1 MKSFFQVM
9 TKVAPLVLIVLFS
22 CSKDEPTAPAST
34 VAQLIGTVRDSLT
47 NAAIG
52 QAGVQ
57 LSYGTTI
64 VNTTSNPLGVYAL
77 STDLGTT
84 TATTGILQ
92 VSRSTYNTSTFSVSL
107 VPGST
112 LTYDVRLYRDT
123 SVNIGAT
130 GQSGLPN
137 TIAFTSASTSQLAV
151 YGVGGLET
159 SIITYEVRDS
169 LGKPISDTN
178 ADTVFFFLTGAPTG
192 GGAYVAPQVVVSN
205 AAGRVST
212 TVNSGTV
219 AGTAQLIAQ
228 LYRDVDGLTIRSTP
242 VRLIVHGGLPDQA
255 HFSLGA
261 NPFNVPGFYV
271 IGATSSITAL
281 VGDQY
286 GNPVAPNT
294 AVYFTTTQGVITT
307 STGFTA
313 ATGFATV
320 TLYTGN
326 PLAVNG
332 IGTVTARTI
341 GVNSSTVTSGI
352 SVLFSGHAFIDSL
365 RVIGGLDDTIRV
377 SSTGQAVVGFRVY
390 DERFNPLALGTA
402 ITAEV
407 KGGAS
412 AVASDASPTNTLPDA
427 ISSYWTDFRIIVSKD
442 LTVVPPVNGPFT
454 LTITVTGPN
463 GTAKAN
469 LQGIVN

>member
-1 MKSFFQVM
+1 MKSFFQVI

-34 VAQLIGTVRDSLT
+34 VARIIGTVRDSVT
-47 NAAIG
+47 NAVIS
-52 QAGVQ
+52 QAGIQ
-57 LSYGTTI
+57 LSYGTTT
-64 VNTTSNPLGVYAL
+64 VNTTSNPLGVYTL
-77 STDLGTT
+77 STDLGTN

-92 VSRSTYNTSTFSVSL
+92 VSRLTYNTSSLSVSL

-112 LTYDVRLYRDT
+112 LTYDVRLYQDT
-123 SVNIGAT
+123 LVNIGAT

-219 AGTAQLIAQ
+219 SGSAQLIAQ
-228 LYRDVDGLTIRSTP
+228 LYRDADGLLIRSTP
-242 VRLIVHGGLPDQA
+242 VRLLVHGGLPDQA

-261 NPFNVPGFYV
+261 NPVNVPGYYV
-271 IGATSSITAL
+271 IGAISNVTAL

-294 AVYFTTTQGVITT
+294 AVYFTSTQGVITT
-307 STGFTA
+307 STGFTGA
-313 ATGFATV
+313 NGFAGV

-326 PLAVNG
+326 PLAANG

-341 GVNSSTVTSGI
+341 GVSSSTVQTGI
-352 SVLFSGHAFIDSL
+352 PILFSGHAFIDSL
-365 RVIGGLDDTIRV
+365 RVIGGGALTVDAT
-377 SSTGQAVVGFRVY
+377 TQAVVGFRVY
-390 DERFNPLALGTA
+390 DERFNPLAAGTG

-427 ISSYWTDFRIIVSKD
+427 ISQYWTDFRIIVSKD

-454 LTITVTGPN
+454 LTITVAGPN

-469 LQGIVN
+469 LQGTVN

>member
-1 MKSFFQVM
+1 M
-9 TKVAPLVLIVLFS
+9 TKVAPAVLIVLFS
-22 CSKDEPTAPAST
+22 CAKDEPTAPAST
-34 VAQLIGTVRDSLT
+34 VAQIVGTVRDSL
-47 NAAIG
+47 NNSLIP
-52 QAGVQ
+52 QASVQ
-57 LSYGTTI
+57 LSYGTTN
-64 VNTTSNPLGVYAL
+64 VNTTSNPLGVYTL

-84 TATTGILQ
+84 TATTGVLQ
-92 VSRSTYNTSTFSVSL
+92 VSRATYNTSILNISI

-112 LTYDVRLYRDT
+112 LTYDVKLYRDT

-169 LGKPISDTN
+169 LGRPISDTN
-178 ADTVFFFLTGAPTG
+178 ADTVFFFLSGAPTG

-228 LYRDVDGLTIRSTP
+228 LYRDADGYLIRSTP
-242 VRLIVHGGLPDQA
+242 VRLLVHGGLPDQA
-255 HFSLGA
+255 HFSLGS
-261 NPFNVPGFYV
+261 NPINVPGYYV
-271 IGATSSITAL
+271 IGMTSAVTAL

-294 AVYFTTTQGVITT
+294 AVYFTTTQGVITA
-307 STGFTA
+307 STGFTG
-313 ATGFATV
+313 ATGFAGV
-320 TLYTGN
+320 TLFTGN
-326 PLAVNG
+326 PLAANG
-332 IGTVTARTI
+332 IGTITARTI
-341 GVNSSTVTSGI
+341 GVASSTVQTSI
-352 SVLFSGHAFIDSL
+352 PVLFSGHAFIDSL
-365 RVIGGLDDTIRV
+365 RVVAGGPLTVDAT
-377 SSTGQAVVGFRVY
+377 TQAVVGFRVY
-390 DERFNPLALGTA
+390 DDAPRFNPLAAGTA
-402 ITAEV
+402 ITAEI

-412 AVASDASPTNTLPDA
+412 AVASDASPTNNLPDA
-427 ISSYWTDFRIIVSKD
+427 ISTYYTDFRIVVSKD

-469 LQGIVN
+469 LQGTVN